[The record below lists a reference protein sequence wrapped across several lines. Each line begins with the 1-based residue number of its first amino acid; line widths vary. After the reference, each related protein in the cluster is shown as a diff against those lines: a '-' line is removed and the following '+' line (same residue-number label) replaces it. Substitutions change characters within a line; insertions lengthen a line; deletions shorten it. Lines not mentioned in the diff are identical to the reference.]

1 MLALSALHLHSHS
14 PNDLD
19 TEVATHRY
27 FGRALTHHRHA
38 LSGSGEGSSEQLW
51 LSAVLLCHMC
61 WLLAHQPQPNTPYE
75 LPIQAFKMLEGV
87 GALFMQKNVQGYSW
101 LGQEALPHVLPDED
115 LSMVATSQL
124 HDIEVDLAHL
134 LNTFNV
140 LNMPQKTKNIYI
152 EAKDYVLYHFRAF
165 YSGADA
171 QILQRFVAYM
181 AVRCQVG
188 YLDMLQR
195 HDPLAMALMAR
206 MLVLLNE
213 LDYAWW
219 ANGKG
224 EYEVVERDVRGICQ
238 LMPENLLWTM
248 DWPCMVLDKKV
259 FLCRDY

>member
-1 MLALSALHLHSHS
+1 MLALAALHLHSHS
-14 PNDLD
+14 PNDGD
-19 TEVATHRY
+19 TAIATRRY
-27 FGRALTHHRHA
+27 FGRALTHHHNA
-38 LSGSGEGSSEQLW
+38 LSDSGEDSSEQLW
-51 LSAVLLCHMC
+51 LSAVLLGHMC
-61 WLLAHQPQPNTPYE
+61 WLFEHQPQPNTKYE

-101 LGQEALPHVLPDED
+101 LGQEALPHVLPDER
-115 LSMVATSQL
+115 LSMVAKSQL
-124 HDIEVDLAHL
+124 YGIEEDLEYL

-140 LNMPQKTKNIYI
+140 LAMPQNARYIYI

-171 QILQRFVAYM
+171 MILQRFVAYM

-195 HDPLAMALMAR
+195 HDPLAMALLAR

-224 EYEVVERDVRGICQ
+224 EYEVVERDVRGICE

-259 FLCRDY
+259 VLCRD